1 MRKGKHREVKSLA
14 WRLRATKLRSWSSKP
29 GLLILLLVFYYSPY
43 LKEGNDDGGSRSE
56 VIRDNLVGAKLRLG
70 HEPGQDRV
78 GER

>member
-14 WRLRATKLRSWSSKP
+14 WWLRTTKLLSRNSKP
-29 GLLILLLVFYYSPY
+29 GLLILLLLFYYSPS
-43 LKEGNDDGGSRSE
+43 LKEGRDDGGSRSE

-70 HEPGQDRV
+70 HEPGRDQV